1 MASDTVI
8 KKSQRKSRASK
19 GNAPQKAKGFF
30 TFLRERNPYL
40 FAHHPN
46 HPAFRDHIWIYR
58 GCYFCKGCTVTFAG
72 ILFGGLLYWL
82 TGWLGWFS
90 EPQIGLIFL
99 GLLLPSVVTS
109 LVNSPRVAKHIARF
123 LLGILVISALVMLFV
138 TDQWI
143 VRFVI
148 VGTFLAVRIPLE
160 RKRRRDNDSV
170 IKAMN
175 VRKS

>member
-1 MASDTVI
+1 MESDPAM
-8 KKSQRKSRASK
+8 KKSQRKGRASK
-19 GNAPQKAKGFF
+19 GNAPQKTKGFF
-30 TFLRERNPYL
+30 DFLRERNPYL

-82 TGWLGWFS
+82 TGWLRWFS
-90 EPQIGLIFL
+90 EPQIGLVFL
-99 GLLLPSVVTS
+99 GLLLPSVFTS
-109 LVNSPRVAKHIARF
+109 LVNSPRVAKHITRF

-138 TDQWI
+138 TDDWM

-148 VGTFLAVRIPLE
+148 AGSFLAVRIPLE
-160 RKRRRDNDSV
+160 RKRRRDNDSL
-170 IKAMN
+170 IKATG